1 VANVVAPISNVVASK
16 WARAADVINTPLSPV
31 NAPCI
36 FSGFSGSGHDLSS
49 HAIALQ
55 QLSSIRTFSHF
66 VCDITVT

>member
-1 VANVVAPISNVVASK
+1 LRCPASPVIHH
-16 WARAADVINTPLSPV
+16 ADPTRSFFNSLTPLLPV